1 MATSTMRSSLAYC
14 WGSTAA
20 EREAPYPCDEILDR
34 PDRALFRAVDVD
46 APPPLLFRWLCQL
59 RAAPYS
65 YDLIDNLGRI
75 SPRTLTPGL
84 DRLEVG
90 QGFMSIFRLA
100 DFDRGSQITLR
111 MTKPRAVRM
120 FGEICVSY
128 MVRPRGLESRL
139 LVKLLVRDPGH
150 APWSLLAPLLPW
162 GDLVMM
168 HKQLL
173 TLKKLAER
181 DAADGSRRS

>member
-1 MATSTMRSSLAYC
+1 MKGGNSVAYC

-20 EREAPYPCDEILDR
+20 EREARWPCDEILDS

-65 YDLIDNLGRI
+65 YDLIDNAGRT

-84 DRLEVG
+84 DLLEIG
-90 QGFMSIFRLA
+90 QAFARIFRLA
-100 DFDRGSQITLR
+100 SFDRESQITLR
-111 MTKPRAVRM
+111 MTAPGAVRM
-120 FGEICVSY
+120 FGEVCVSY
-128 MVRPRGLESRL
+128 MVRRRGLGSRL
-139 LVKLLVRDPGH
+139 FVKLLVRDAGR

-162 GDLVMM
+162 GDLIMM
-168 HKQLL
+168 RKQLL

-181 DAADGSRRS
+181 DAAGGSPRF